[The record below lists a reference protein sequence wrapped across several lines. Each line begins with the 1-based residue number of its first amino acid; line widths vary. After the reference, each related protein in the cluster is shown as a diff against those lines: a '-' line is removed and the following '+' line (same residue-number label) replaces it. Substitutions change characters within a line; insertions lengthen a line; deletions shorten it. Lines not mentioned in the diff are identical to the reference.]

1 MPTLIDFESNEQ
13 RAVTTVLGECRQG
26 CNEASLLTML
36 AVSPCF
42 LCGFRGKTDLHPLS
56 APLMTTKMVPLM
68 VLPPAPPSVTASSS
82 GHGTDTFP
90 SDRPSAPFVV
100 CTGGERRTGN

>member
-1 MPTLIDFESNEQ
+1 
-13 RAVTTVLGECRQG
+13 
-26 CNEASLLTML
+26 ML

-90 SDRPSAPFVV
+90 ARPTDRLPLLLSVQA
-100 CTGGERRTGN
+100 GNGEQVIDRVTTRDTALLDSSCN